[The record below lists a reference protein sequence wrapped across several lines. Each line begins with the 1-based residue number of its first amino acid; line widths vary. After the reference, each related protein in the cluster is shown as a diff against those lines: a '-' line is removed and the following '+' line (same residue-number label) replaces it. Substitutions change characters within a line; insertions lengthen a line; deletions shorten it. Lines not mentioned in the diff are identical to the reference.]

1 MKYHTLILLGDRSI
15 VRHPAYRHC
24 RECHTYGTPCCWQR
38 GLCANLYESR
48 KPRRWS
54 GPCQVSQVC
63 VHCLFSLLSFSIA
76 QLSLPLSLS
85 RPISLFSHSLT
96 LSFSLSYIFLSLTF
110 SLYFLLLSHSLYSLL
125 LSFSL
130 SLFLSLSLS
139 FISLILFLSLS
150 LLSLSLYTIQAQVY
164 KIDILCILVR
174 KTTTH
179 INSIL
184 LRLTCLCFQKSTIYV
199 QLAHGSIKAW
209 SRCMSYSLLQV
220 SWLQTHV

>member
-76 QLSLPLSLS
+76 HLSPSLSLSLS

-96 LSFSLSYIFLSLTF
+96 LSFSLSYIFLSLSF

-125 LSFSL
+125 LSLFSLTLFLSL
-130 SLFLSLSLS
+130 SLFLS
-139 FISLILFLSLS
+139 
-150 LLSLSLYTIQAQVY
+150 IQY
-164 KIDILCILVR
+164 KH
-174 KTTTH
+174 K
-179 INSIL
+179 SI
-184 LRLTCLCFQKSTIYV
+184 TSIYYV
-199 QLAHGSIKAW
+199 F
-209 SRCMSYSLLQV
+209 
-220 SWLQTHV
+220 SWEKQQRI